1 MTTYTIHTQC
11 QGEQQII
18 IRKPPFEKIG
28 LFISG
33 GLDSSLLLEL
43 YVREQVNVTPYH
55 IDRGEPL
62 EYDAAMRVVEKI
74 NEIHNLDLTLEKI
87 QIPLDPEGN
96 GDLIKGKEILAD
108 KVECMIVGDNMRP
121 PSDVTTVT
129 RTTIPWRLPVSQ
141 QFDYP
146 DWELPFLH
154 VDKSYLV
161 KLILDLR
168 CEWIFDLSRSCAEY
182 YINYED
188 ELINQGKLRC
198 ETCFNCKERAWAFQ
212 SVGIADPGL
221 E

>member
-108 KVECMIVGDNMRP
+108 KVECMIVGDNMHP
-121 PSDVTTVT
+121 PSDITTVT
-129 RTTIPWRLPVSQ
+129 RTTIPRRLPVSQ

-182 YINYED
+182 YVNYED

-198 ETCFNCKERAWAFQ
+198 ETCFNCKERAWAFH